1 MAQTGLH
8 FVAVVV
14 VIIIILLPLPQL
26 KARMGGMYPHA
37 ALLTQADSPS
47 IHCPNREALVISTGP
62 TSASRTGLGLC
73 MPYF

>member
-1 MAQTGLH
+1 MAQTGLD
-8 FVAVVV
+8 FVV
-14 VIIIILLPLPQL
+14 VIIIIILLSLPQS

-37 ALLTQADSPS
+37 VFLTQADSPS
-47 IHCPNREALVISTGP
+47 IHCLSREALIVYMRL